1 MSSRSNTIPGSTVMH
16 IILNGSPREVP
27 DDLTA
32 GGLIVELGLA
42 NRRLAVEVNQQIV
55 PRSTLGSHPIK
66 PDDKVEIVQAIGG
79 G

>member
-1 MSSRSNTIPGSTVMH
+1 MH

-55 PRSTLGSHPIK
+55 PRSTLGSHPIN

>member
-1 MSSRSNTIPGSTVMH
+1 MH

-42 NRRLAVEVNQQIV
+42 DRRLAVEVNRQIV
-55 PRSTLGSHPIK
+55 PRSTLASHPIK
-66 PDDKVEIVQAIGG
+66 PDDKIEIVQAIGG

>member
-1 MSSRSNTIPGSTVMH
+1 MN

-27 DDLTA
+27 DNLTA
-32 GGLIVELGLA
+32 GALIVTLGLT
-42 NRRLAVEVNQQIV
+42 NRRLALEVNQQIV
-55 PRSTLGSHPIK
+55 PHSTFETHHIK

>member
-1 MSSRSNTIPGSTVMH
+1 MH

-27 DDLTA
+27 DNLTA
-32 GGLIVELGLA
+32 GGLIAELGLA
-42 NRRLAVEVNQQIV
+42 DRRLAVEVNRQIV
-55 PRSTLGSHPIK
+55 PRSTFGIHPIK